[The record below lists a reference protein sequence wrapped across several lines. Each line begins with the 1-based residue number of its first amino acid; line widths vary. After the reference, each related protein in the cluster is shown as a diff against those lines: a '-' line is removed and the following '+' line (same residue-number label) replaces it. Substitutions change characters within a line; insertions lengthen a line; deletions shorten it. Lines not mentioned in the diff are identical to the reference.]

1 MLILSII
8 ISILFFPLINQLLEK
23 RFYIF
28 KNQGKKV
35 KYLENINLKL
45 QRELTIIQEKN
56 VELEK
61 NQAILSAIVEKSK
74 AIIYIQDI
82 QGKYILINRHFTK
95 TFNLEKEQV
104 IGKTNYDFFAREIA
118 ENFSYI
124 NQIVTEANRCLTVE
138 EILPDKNGYNS
149 YISTKFP
156 LYNLDGSLY
165 AIGSI
170 STNINYRKEL
180 QTLLSNVN
188 QELENRVAERTLC
201 LKQLNEQLKIEINAK
216 TQANKMAEKMAN
228 ELSQHARTV
237 DSILNASVDPIYL
250 FDPCGKYTYVS
261 RIGAESLGM
270 KPNDMIGKTA
280 KELGFSEAIIQ
291 QFDEQIKKVF
301 TTGKAVKSEGCFP
314 TIKGEIDYEYI
325 ISPVVDRE
333 ENIEAVVST
342 FRDITERRHTQLE
355 LELAKEAAEAANQAK
370 SRFLANISH
379 ELKTPLNAIIGY
391 SDLLYEEINDL
402 GYQDLINDLNRIRLE
417 SQKLLK
423 MIQEII
429 DISKIEANKMK
440 LYLEDFNLSSL
451 INNVVKSVKP
461 LVIKNGN
468 ILKVEGVEDIGI
480 IYADPIKVQQITSN
494 LLSNSAK
501 FTHQGEINLRVS
513 RQRDK
518 IVICVTDNGVG
529 MSLDQMKYLFRPFTQ
544 SDESTTRQ
552 YDGTGLGLAISQRF
566 CQMMGGNITVDS
578 KVSLGSTFTVCL
590 PTEVADSKS

>member
-1 MLILSII
+1 MHQYREKIQQIQQ
-8 ISILFFPLINQLLEK
+8 INKELQQE
-23 RFYIF
+23 
-28 KNQGKKV
+28 
-35 KYLENINLKL
+35 LKSCQDAKL
-45 QRELTIIQEKN
+45 
-56 VELEK
+56 ELEK
-61 NQAILSAIVEKSK
+61 KQGILEAILDNST
-74 AIIYIQDI
+74 AIIHIQDLE
-82 QGKYILINRHFTK
+82 GKYILINPHFTK
-95 TFNLEKEQV
+95 TFNLEKKQV
-104 IGKTNYDFFAREIA
+104 IGNTNYDFFSREIA
-118 ENFSYI
+118 ENYSHI

-156 LYNLDGSLY
+156 LYNLDGCIY

-180 QTLLSNVN
+180 QILLANIN
-188 QELENRVAERTLC
+188 QELENRVAERTIC
-201 LKQLNEQLKIEINAK
+201 LKQLNEQLKIEMNAK
-216 TQANKMAEKMAN
+216 TQANKMANKMAN

-250 FDPCGKYTYVS
+250 FDSSGKYTYVS
-261 RIGAESLGM
+261 RTGAESLGM
-270 KPNDMIGKTA
+270 KSNDMIGKTA
-280 KELGFSEAIIQ
+280 TELGFSQEIIQ
-291 QFDEQIKKVF
+291 QFYEQIKKVF
-301 TTGKAVKSEGCFP
+301 TTGKSVKSEGCFP
-314 TIKGEIDYEYI
+314 TRKGEIDYEYI
-325 ISPVVDRE
+325 ISPVVDGE

-342 FRDITERRHTQLE
+342 FRDITERRNTQLE

-379 ELKTPLNAIIGY
+379 ELKTPLNVIIGY
-391 SDLLYEEINDL
+391 GDLLHEEINDL
-402 GYQDLINDLNRIRLE
+402 GYQDLTNDLNKIRLE

-451 INNVVKSVKP
+451 IKNVVKSVEP

-468 ILKVEGVEDIGI
+468 ILKVEGVEDVGI
-480 IYADPIKVQQITSN
+480 MYADPIKVQQIISN

-529 MSLDQMKYLFRPFTQ
+529 MSLDRIKYLFKPFTQ

-552 YDGTGLGLAISQRF
+552 YNGTGLGLAISQRF

>member
-1 MLILSII
+1 M
-8 ISILFFPLINQLLEK
+8 
-23 RFYIF
+23 RF
-28 KNQGKKV
+28 
-35 KYLENINLKL
+35 INLERKIKKL
-45 QRELTIIQEKN
+45 KKNNQELQEELKIYQEEKL
-56 VELEK
+56 ELEK
-61 NQAILSAIVEKSK
+61 KQGILE
-74 AIIYIQDI
+74 AIIDNSTAIIHIQDI
-82 QGKYILINRHFTK
+82 EGKYILINRHFQE
-95 TFNLEKEQV
+95 TFNLAKDQV
-104 IGKTNYDFFAREIA
+104 IGKTNYDFFSREIA
-118 ENFSYI
+118 ENSSHI
-124 NQIVTEANRCLTVE
+124 NQIVTESKKCLTVE

-156 LYNLDGSLY
+156 LYNLDGCLY

-180 QTLLSNVN
+180 QILLANLN
-188 QELENRVAERTLC
+188 EELENRVAERTIC
-201 LKQLNEQLKIEINAK
+201 LKQLNEQLKMEMSAK

-250 FDPCGKYTYVS
+250 FDSSGKYTYVS
-261 RIGAESLGM
+261 LTGAESLGM

-280 KELGFSEAIIQ
+280 TELGFSKEIIQ
-291 QFDEQIKKVF
+291 EFDEQIKKVF
-301 TTGKAVKSEGCFP
+301 TTGKSVKSEGCFS
-314 TIKGEIDYEYI
+314 TRKGEIDYEYI

-342 FRDITERRHTQLE
+342 FHDITERRHIQLE

-391 SDLLYEEINDL
+391 GDLLHEEINDL
-402 GYQDLINDLNRIRLE
+402 GYQDLTNDLNKIRFE

-451 INNVVKSVKP
+451 IKNVVKSVEP
-461 LVIKNGN
+461 LVVKNGN

-480 IYADPIKVQQITSN
+480 MYADPIKVQQIISN

-529 MSLDQMKYLFRPFTQ
+529 MSLDQIKYLFKPFTQ

-552 YDGTGLGLAISQRF
+552 YEGTGLGLAISQRF

>member
-1 MLILSII
+1 MRFINLEKKNEKLKK
-8 ISILFFPLINQLLEK
+8 INQELQEQLK
-23 RFYIF
+23 IYQQ
-28 KNQGKKV
+28 KN
-35 KYLENINLKL
+35 L
-45 QRELTIIQEKN
+45 
-56 VELEK
+56 ELEK
-61 NQAILSAIVEKSK
+61 KQRILEAIIDNST

-82 QGKYILINRHFTK
+82 EGKYILINPHFTK

-104 IGKTNYDFFAREIA
+104 IGKTNYDFFSREIA
-118 ENFSYI
+118 ENSSHI

-156 LYNLDGSLY
+156 LYNLDGCLY

-180 QTLLSNVN
+180 QILLANIN
-188 QELENRVAERTLC
+188 EELENRVAERTIC
-201 LKQLNEQLKIEINAK
+201 LKQLNEQLKIEMNAK
-216 TQANKMAEKMAN
+216 TQANEMAEKIAN
-228 ELSQHARTV
+228 ELSQHMRTV

-250 FDPCGKYTYVS
+250 FDTSSKYTYVN
-261 RIGAESLGM
+261 RKGAESLGM
-270 KPNDMIGKTA
+270 NPNDMIGKTPT
-280 KELGFSEAIIQ
+280 ELGFSQEIIQ
-291 QFDEQIKKVF
+291 EFDEQIKKVF
-301 TTGKAVKSEGCFP
+301 TTGKLVKSEGCFP
-314 TIKGEIDYEYI
+314 TRKGEIDYEYI

-333 ENIEAVVST
+333 DNIEAVVSI

-391 SDLLYEEINDL
+391 GDLLHEEINDL
-402 GYQDLINDLNRIRLE
+402 GYQDLPNDLNKIRLE

-451 INNVVKSVKP
+451 IKNVVKSVEP
-461 LVIKNGN
+461 LVVKNGN

-480 IYADPIKVQQITSN
+480 MYADPIKVQQIISN

-529 MSLDQMKYLFRPFTQ
+529 MSLDQIKYLFRPFTQ

-552 YDGTGLGLAISQRF
+552 YGGTGLGLAISQRF
-566 CQMMGGNITVDS
+566 CQMMGGNIAVDS